1 MNPYKSNLLNSITL
15 IILGLW
21 SSSLFLFSCGVEGS
35 MTSTIPLIFGIVL
48 LILGRGIKAENKAI
62 AHIAVLLTILIFLS
76 LFMPLKGALERGDNV
91 AMGRLVV
98 MLLTSTAALYSF
110 IKSFINARKQK
121 S

>member
-21 SSSLFLFSCGVEGS
+21 GS
-35 MTSTIPLIFGIVL
+35 MNFICGSASSWTSLIPVFFGIIL
-48 LILGRGIKAENKAI
+48 LILGRGIKADNKAI
-62 AHIAVLLTILIFLS
+62 AHIAVLLTILIFLA
-76 LFMPLKGALERGDNV
+76 LFMPLKGALERGDNI

-98 MLLTSTAALYSF
+98 MLLTSIAALYSF